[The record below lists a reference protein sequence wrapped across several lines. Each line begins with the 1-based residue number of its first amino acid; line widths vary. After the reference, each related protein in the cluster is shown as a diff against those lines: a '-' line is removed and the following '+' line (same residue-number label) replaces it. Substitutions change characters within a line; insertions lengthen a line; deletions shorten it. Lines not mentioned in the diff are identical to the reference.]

1 MIVPTLTEHLPKK
14 TPLLQKKDP
23 LKQLLFLN
31 QMSSAS
37 KLITKSAKTAPTLAD
52 LSTKALWKQ
61 SIAAGKAEE
70 LVAALNA
77 CPAGRSALRKI
88 RPKPQKCFAI
98 NRASSDEGVAG
109 GFMAY
114 IYINDA
120 TSYFLDLIQQRD
132 SQDGNHYIGGKDI
145 RFEDTDTVNDYVS
158 DCVASMDFKEARR
171 FIKKALEIDIP
182 RKDEDGDKVEC
193 AIDWMENNG
202 KEGWHEQ
209 LVDKVVDFLT
219 KTDYKDCS
227 LPNPNVIHPKTLR
240 DYKTFGIVLDV
251 LAVFSINEDM
261 FP

>member
-1 MIVPTLTEHLPKK
+1 
-14 TPLLQKKDP
+14 
-23 LKQLLFLN
+23 
-31 QMSSAS
+31 MSSAS

-52 LSTKALWKQ
+52 LSTKALWEQ
-61 SIAAGKAEE
+61 SLEAGKAAE
-70 LVAALNA
+70 LVAALEA

-98 NRASSDEGVAG
+98 NRASSDEGVAC

-120 TSYFLDLIQQRD
+120 TSYFRDLIEQHD

-145 RFEDTDTVNDYVS
+145 RWEDADTANDFVT
-158 DCVASMDFKEARR
+158 DCVASMDFIPARR
-171 FIKKALEIDIP
+171 FIKKALGIDIP
-182 RKDEDGDKVEC
+182 MKDEDGDEVEC

-202 KEGWHEQ
+202 EEGWHEQ
-209 LVDKVVDFLT
+209 LVDKVDDFLT
-219 KTDYKDCS
+219 KTDYKHCS

-240 DYKTFGIVLDV
+240 EYKTLGIVLDV
-251 LAVFSINEDM
+251 LAVFTINEDM